1 MPPSTHKLDTT
12 GYTIFAVIQRD
23 PAAPL
28 ALPRTTVDEMFG
40 YIEEPTG
47 HHSHS
52 YAAAAAA
59 GASSSQPHIE
69 GFEDE
74 DMELQAALQASLG
87 GGDYGD
93 YLPQRF
99 PSSLAPGSIPQQ
111 QQQQLPRGLSG
122 MPMERTYDDVIEVED
137 EDEDA
142 MGAHVRT
149 LARVQEQPEPAD
161 QVLASMARQRAV
173 LEQMR
178 REQEVALQEQ
188 YEEEIARIEAAAR
201 ARRAAAADP
210 EGDPGEEDEEALLRR
225 AMAESEA
232 MAQTYGP
239 SSNPVYNRDS
249 GSPPG
254 ALDDGGAD
262 TPHGAPASAP
272 ASASGQSQAWLQH
285 RVYDDEDAELQ
296 AALRASLETI
306 PAGFRVPSPPPI
318 PSPPAPAPV
327 VSSPGVQEQA
337 RGAEALGLPP
347 TQIQRQASS
356 DVETE
361 SDAGS
366 EAAQAVQPSLE
377 EIRRMRL
384 ARFGG

>member
-1 MPPSTHKLDTT
+1 
-12 GYTIFAVIQRD
+12 
-23 PAAPL
+23 
-28 ALPRTTVDEMFG
+28 
-40 YIEEPTG
+40 
-47 HHSHS
+47 
-52 YAAAAAA
+52 
-59 GASSSQPHIE
+59 
-69 GFEDE
+69 
-74 DMELQAALQASLG
+74 MELQAALQASLG

-99 PSSLAPGSIPQQ
+99 PSSLAPGSLPPQQ

-122 MPMERTYDDVIEVED
+122 IPMERTYDDVIEVED

-149 LARVQEQPEPAD
+149 HARVQQQHEPAD

-173 LEQMR
+173 MEQMR

-210 EGDPGEEDEEALLRR
+210 EGDPEEEDEDAMLRR

-232 MAQTYGP
+232 MAQTYGSGP
-239 SSNPVYNRDS
+239 SSNPNRGS
-249 GSPPG
+249 GSPPA
-254 ALDDGGAD
+254 ALDDGGGAD
-262 TPHGAPASAP
+262 TPHGAPAP
-272 ASASGQSQAWLQH
+272 ASASGSGPSQAWLQH